1 MENLF
6 GRNPYSQARLC
17 RLNELFKAGYSVTVT
32 VACALILSACAS
44 TEAPQSVADVNLSSS
59 ADGQAGLPPA
69 PKKPT
74 AAAGSMSKPAMET
87 QVLGAVTSPLSD
99 FNLIRVEISPELNA
113 AMKGPYLMPVDKTCE
128 GIGAEVSALDRIIG
142 PDLDALSG
150 NKIAGLFEQGQS
162 ELSNAAIGALRSTVE
177 GVIPFRSW
185 IRRFSGADRH
195 SKDVTAALA
204 AGVVRRAF
212 LKGLGQASGC
222 VAPAAPLPPAKTV
235 TTVIT
240 TDAAGM
246 SATPV
251 IVTTVTTLTTASTT
265 ATATTPAAPVVPV
278 VPVVPANQAD

>member
-1 MENLF
+1 MKKTSIRRLHLE
-6 GRNPYSQARLC
+6 GRLC
-17 RLNELFKAGYSVTVT
+17 RRNKLLERSSKFGGL
-32 VACALILSACAS
+32 VAIAIVLSACAS
-44 TEAPQSVADVNLSSS
+44 TAPPQSEGNLST
-59 ADGQAGLPPA
+59 ANAAGSVAVPA
-69 PKKPT
+69 STSVSQKP
-74 AAAGSMSKPAMET
+74 AATAGSMSKPAMET
-87 QVLGAVTSPLSD
+87 QVMGAVTSPLSD

-113 AMKGPYLMPVDKTCE
+113 AMKGPYLMPIDKTCE
-128 GIGAEVSALDRIIG
+128 GIAAEVSALDRIIG

-222 VAPAAPLPPAKTV
+222 VAPAAPLPPVEPETPVAS
-235 TTVIT
+235 
-240 TDAAGM
+240 AG
-246 SATPV
+246 SAATPV
-251 IVTTVTTLTTASTT
+251 ISGGSVMPASK
-265 ATATTPAAPVVPV
+265 
-278 VPVVPANQAD
+278 ND